1 MPKLTEFPAYGRLSL
16 DVLRTEGAELVLGD
30 GRRVLDLYG
39 GHCVNAMGGS
49 DSVLGDAVASQWSEL
64 SFLSNLFEH
73 APRAA
78 FLQAFGANLPEGEW
92 QVFLSN
98 SGSDANENALK
109 LALASTG
116 RRRAIAF
123 GGAFHGRTAGAS
135 AISDVSRQPFQSTP
149 FDVTFVPWGDLE
161 AARAACD
168 ETVGV
173 IALEPIQSMAGV
185 RVPTPGFLEGL
196 RELADQYGARLLFD
210 EVQTG
215 SGRTGTPYAATT
227 YGVTPD
233 LITTAKGAAGGLPIG
248 ITVASAAVAEGLPGS
263 LLGSTFGGGPTI
275 LAAAVEVARRVST
288 PGFLD
293 SVRAS
298 GEALAAAAARGPV
311 REVRGAG
318 LLLGVVLEEG
328 LSAREA
334 RDQLLAQDVLVGTSD
349 DPNILRLFP
358 SLFLSLEQAERF
370 GEAFATLRAG
380 V

>member
-1 MPKLTEFPAYGRLSL
+1 MPKLTEFPAYPRLPL
-16 DVLRTEGAELVLGD
+16 DVVRTEGTELVLRD

-49 DSVLGDAVASQWSEL
+49 DPILGAAIAEQWGEL
-64 SFLSNLFEH
+64 SFLSNLFSH

-78 FLQAFGANLPEGEW
+78 FLEAFGANLPEGEW

-98 SGSDANENALK
+98 SGSEANENALK
-109 LALASTG
+109 LALACTG

-123 GGAFHGRTAGAS
+123 EGAFHGRTAGAS
-135 AISDVSRQPFQSTP
+135 AISDVSRQPFPSTP

-196 RELADQYGARLLFD
+196 RELADQYGAKLLFD

-215 SGRTGTPYAATT
+215 SGRTGTPWAATT

-233 LITTAKGAAGGLPIG
+233 LITTAKGAAAGLPIG
-248 ITVASAAVAEGLPGS
+248 ITVASEAVAAGLPGS

-275 LAAAVEVARRVST
+275 LRAAVCVASRVAS

-298 GEALAAAAARGPV
+298 GAALAEAASRGPV

-318 LLLGVVLEEG
+318 LLLGIVLEEG
-328 LSAREA
+328 LTAREA

-349 DPNILRLFP
+349 DPNVLRIFP
-358 SLFLSLEQAERF
+358 SLSLGIDEAARF

>member
-1 MPKLTEFPAYGRLSL
+1 MPKLTEYPAYPRLPL
-16 DVLRTEGAELVLGD
+16 DVLRTEGAELLLRD

-49 DSVLGDAVASQWSEL
+49 DPTLGAALAAQWGEL
-64 SFLSNLFEH
+64 SFLSNLFTH

-78 FLQAFGANLPEGEW
+78 FLEAFGANLPEGEW
-92 QVFLSN
+92 QVFLAN
-98 SGSDANENALK
+98 SGSEANENALK

-123 GGAFHGRTAGAS
+123 EGAFHGRTAGAS
-135 AISDVSRQPFQSTP
+135 AISDVSAQPFPSTP
-149 FDVTFVPWGDLE
+149 FDVTFVPWDDLE

-168 ETVGV
+168 DTVGV

-185 RVPTPGFLEGL
+185 RVPSPGFLEGL
-196 RELADQYGARLLFD
+196 RALADQHGARLMFD

-215 SGRTGTPYAATT
+215 SGRTGTPFAATT

-248 ITVASAAVAEGLPGS
+248 ITVVRSSVAEGLPGS

-275 LAAAVEVARRVST
+275 LSAAVEVATRVAS
-288 PGFLD
+288 PGFLE

-298 GEALAAAAARGPV
+298 GEALAKAAARGPV

-318 LLLGVVLEEG
+318 LLLGIVLEEG
-328 LSAREA
+328 LTAREA

-349 DPNILRLFP
+349 DPNVLRLFP
-358 SLFLSLEQAERF
+358 ALALTIEQAERF
-370 GEAFATLRAG
+370 GEAFATLRAS